1 MRWTAAVLGPEIWR
15 GGDSPVLAFDEM
27 QRGGGGGC
35 HADVRRGENM
45 AAAVTSVL

>member
-27 QRGGGGGC
+27 QRGGRVSRRCEERGKHGGGG
-35 HADVRRGENM
+35 D
-45 AAAVTSVL
+45 